1 MIDLNFTVIFQLA
14 IVLILMVAL
23 SNILFKPFL
32 GVLQGRRDWVERA
45 ESKARELQQR
55 MEELMEKYRDTM
67 STAQTQGANIRESVR
82 KESLAKEMEILQKA
96 MEEAN
101 RFLGEIKAK
110 IQEESQIARAS
121 LRLQAQNLSREI
133 TQKIL
138 GRAIQ

>member
-14 IVLILMVAL
+14 IVLVLMVAL

-32 GVLQGRRDWVERA
+32 GVLQGRRDWIERA

-55 MEELMEKYRDTM
+55 MEELMEKYRETM
-67 STAQTQGANIRESVR
+67 ATAQAQGADIREGIR

-110 IQEESQIARAS
+110 IQEENQMARAS
-121 LRLQAQNLSREI
+121 LRLHAQNLSREI
-133 TQKIL
+133 AEKIL
-138 GRAIQ
+138 GRTLQ